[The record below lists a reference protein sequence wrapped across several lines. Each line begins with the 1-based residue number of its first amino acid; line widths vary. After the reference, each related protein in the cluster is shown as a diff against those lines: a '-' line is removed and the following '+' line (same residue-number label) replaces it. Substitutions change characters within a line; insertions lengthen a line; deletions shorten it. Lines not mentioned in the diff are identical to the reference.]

1 MESASCSTMVT
12 ELDTKEMLPIIKLVP
27 FVMSA
32 AEIKVNNS
40 TGTSAQVWE
49 VSSRMETTMMATNT
63 LIIDICCSISSAEA
77 SPMEVD
83 T

>member
-1 MESASCSTMVT
+1 MVT

-27 FVMSA
+27 LVISA

-49 VSSRMETTMMATNT
+49 VSSRMDTTMMATST
-63 LIIDICCSISSAEA
+63 LMTDICCSISSAEE